1 MELEFQFVSE
11 DGCHCLHRPCH
22 FLREFV
28 QALFSMFITFAP
40 ILVRKQTLEVSSA
53 PHIVLN
59 SEYDYLL
66 DSQVQSVLQIHIYPH
81 RQYQRLAASLYT
93 VKPFYILH
101 DPSYQK
107 LLHVQKI
114 FRVMH
119 VMAQNF
125 FSQSRST
132 LSKSLYN
139 RHQHIITFF
148 IMMIWLMF
156 LTTSC
161 ALLLE

>member
-1 MELEFQFVSE
+1 MELKFQFVSE
-11 DGCHCLHRPCH
+11 DGCHRLHRPCH

-28 QALFSMFITFAP
+28 QALFSTFITFVP

-53 PHIVLN
+53 PHIVLH

-93 VKPFYILH
+93 VQPFSILH

-107 LLHVQKI
+107 LLHIQKI
-114 FRVMH
+114 FH
-119 VMAQNF
+119 V
-125 FSQSRST
+125 T
-132 LSKSLYN
+132 LLVTSAPMLSISCLLHFTGACLSPDLYYLYQIGPI
-139 RHQHIITFF
+139 RELYHHF
-148 IMMIWLMF
+148 ILF
-156 LTTSC
+156 L
-161 ALLLE
+161 